1 MISVLGKACVYNDC
15 KLMYK
20 QNVCFDLGNIYS
32 ERYVNGTYKVVCI
45 FFLMFEPFLCSSFSF
60 CFIIVL
66 EFVYDLSIGS
76 NFFMRIHLIL
86 LDPIGSF

>member
-45 FFLMFEPFLCSSFSF
+45 FFWCLNHSFVALLAS
-60 CFIIVL
+60 VL
-66 EFVYDLSIGS
+66 L
-76 NFFMRIHLIL
+76 
-86 LDPIGSF
+86 